1 MEELLK
7 SYLEELKFK
16 NKSDNTIEAYG
27 RDIKTFIDF
36 IESREES
43 LEDTEVVTIMAYA
56 QELKIEGKSDSSIN
70 RKIIAVKGFY
80 KYLIKRNILQN
91 NTFDKYDMKQIK
103 REVPSILTI
112 EEVSKLLA
120 TPDTSVNKGI
130 RDKAMLE
137 VLYATGMKV
146 TELLNIT
153 VEDVNLKYSYIK
165 CRNCKS
171 KERIIPLGSY
181 AINSLEQYLKVRDEM
196 NLLNI
201 DTLFLNSKGQL
212 MTRQGFWKII
222 KGYSVDA
229 SIDKEINANTLR
241 HSFAV
246 HLLQNGA
253 DIRSIQELLGH
264 SGINVTQIY
273 TSIIKKNKLAEVY
286 KNAHPRA

>member
-16 NKSDNTIEAYG
+16 NKSDNTIEAYD
-27 RDIKTFIDF
+27 RDIRTYIEF
-36 IESREES
+36 IEKREES
-43 LEDTEVVTIMAYA
+43 LEVTDVVTVMAFA
-56 QELKIEGKSDSSIN
+56 QELKKEGKSDSSVN

-80 KYLIKRNILQN
+80 KHLIKKNIIQN
-91 NTFDKYDMKQIK
+91 NTFDKYDMQRVK

-112 EEVSKLLA
+112 EEVNKLLA
-120 TPDTSVNKGI
+120 APDTSVNKGI

-146 TELLNIT
+146 TELINIS
-153 VEDVNLKYSYIK
+153 VEDVNLKYCYIK
-165 CRNCKS
+165 CRGHKN
-171 KERIIPLGSY
+171 KERVIPLGSY
-181 AINSLEQYLKVRDEM
+181 AINSLEQYFKVRQEM
-196 NLLNI
+196 NFLNI
-201 DTLFLNSKGQL
+201 DTLFLNNKGQL

-222 KGYSVDA
+222 KGYSKDA
-229 SIDKEINANTLR
+229 NIQKDINSNTLR

-253 DIRSIQELLGH
+253 DIKSIQELLGH

-273 TSIIKKNKLAEVY
+273 TNIIKKNKLAEVY

>member
-16 NKSDNTIEAYG
+16 NKSNSTIEAYG
-27 RDIKTFIDF
+27 RDIKTYIYF
-36 IESREES
+36 IEKREES
-43 LEDTEVVTIMAYA
+43 LEDTDVVTIMAYA
-56 QELKIEGKSDSSIN
+56 QELKKEGKSDSSIN

-80 KYLIKRNILQN
+80 KYLIKKNTLQN
-91 NTFDKYDMKQIK
+91 NTFDKYDMQKVK
-103 REVPSILTI
+103 REVPFILSI

-120 TPDTSVNKGI
+120 MPDTTAVKGI

-146 TELLNIT
+146 TELINISI
-153 VEDVNLKYSYIK
+153 EDINLKYSYIK
-165 CRNCKS
+165 CRGCKN

-181 AINSLEQYLKVRDEM
+181 AIKSLEEYFKVRQEL
-196 NLLNI
+196 NVLNI
-201 DTLFLNSKGQL
+201 DTLFLSTKGQL

-222 KGYSVDA
+222 KSYSKEAD
-229 SIDKEINANTLR
+229 INKEINANTLR

-273 TSIIKKNKLAEVY
+273 TNIIKKNKLAEVY
-286 KNAHPRA
+286 NNSHPRA